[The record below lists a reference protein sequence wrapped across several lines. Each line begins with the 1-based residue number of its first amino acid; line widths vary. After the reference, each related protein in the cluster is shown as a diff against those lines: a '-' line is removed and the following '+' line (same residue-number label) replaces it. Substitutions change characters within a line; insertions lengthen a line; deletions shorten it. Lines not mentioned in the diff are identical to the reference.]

1 MGARISLPPL
11 QVLSE
16 KETRCPAVTISCA
29 NIRIFR
35 SRPRG
40 SLRAAQERHKV
51 PYSAAVREA
60 AAAYPSIL
68 EGGCSISHQ
77 GSWKDSSSTG
87 ARGEDECPAGSVPL
101 ISSPSPPLV
110 YCL

>member
-60 AAAYPSIL
+60 AVAHPSIL
-68 EGGCSISHQ
+68 EGGCSISQHRSLKE
-77 GSWKDSSSTG
+77 GASTVFRSG
-87 ARGEDECPAGSVPL
+87 DVWPVESVL
-101 ISSPSPPLV
+101 L
-110 YCL
+110 